1 MWSKKSTCF
10 VLSHSKKLAVC
21 IILLDRG
28 IKGSCRKLDQWKI
41 CCNLRFS
48 FLGDCLLFCRDNSI
62 PLLFSH
68 PYQHHPQVLVP
79 WLISLFYN
87 TLEYVQS
94 FPSISLTLFLPVP
107 PVYLLRNLSLPLL
120 SVQLCFSDVS
130 MYTTKCNGRIMKK
143 MQHCNLVH
151 RIILYSKLHEKNCL
165 LNNVHELVFLNC
177 IEKTNNVLYTYLY
190 KGIYSNSRHRT
201 FSGQRLGLCNP
212 VFGLLLLLKKYPLI
226 LPPRTSCIV
235 P

>member
-1 MWSKKSTCF
+1 MVMSVCSGVCSCVYMWSKKSTCF

-79 WLISLFYN
+79 WLMSLFYN

-94 FPSISLTLFLPVP
+94 FPSISD
-107 PVYLLRNLSLPLL
+107 SLP
-120 SVQLCFSDVS
+120 SSPSSIFTPQPFSPFALCPALFFWCFHVH
-130 MYTTKCNGRIMKK
+130 NQ
-143 MQHCNLVH
+143 MQRSN
-151 RIILYSKLHEKNCL
+151 YEKDATL
-165 LNNVHELVFLNC
+165 QSGSQNNSIQQATWKELPFKQC
-177 IEKTNNVLYTYLY
+177 T
-190 KGIYSNSRHRT
+190 
-201 FSGQRLGLCNP
+201 
-212 VFGLLLLLKKYPLI
+212 
-226 LPPRTSCIV
+226 RTSFF
-235 P
+235 